1 MAFFLNKDKQSELC
15 FYYCIMESEYSNKHF
30 ACICINQSGKCQC
43 PSERGFCWSLF
54 KQKKICPFVYQISSP
69 VLK

>member
-30 ACICINQSGKCQC
+30 ACICINQPG
-43 PSERGFCWSLF
+43 
-54 KQKKICPFVYQISSP
+54 
-69 VLK
+69 